1 MSESQRVGDRLPPRQ
16 FELSLDA
23 FGKLVLVLA
32 DGRRVEGVMPVR
44 SYPIQAPE
52 HGIGIVDADGHEVA
66 WIPALPDLPSD
77 QQQLIR
83 DALRAR
89 EFMPVIEAIDSVTS
103 FSTPCTWHVR
113 TDRGH
118 TQFVLRGEEDIR
130 RISAKTLIVADEHG
144 VQFLI
149 RDLPSLDRHS
159 RKLLDRF
166 L

>member
-1 MSESQRVGDRLPPRQ
+1 MSHPV
-16 FELSLDA
+16 FELSLSTHGVWQLQLDGVLHQGVVVVRA
-23 FGKLVLVLA
+23 FPIGAPDEAVSVL
-32 DGRRVEGVMPVR
+32 
-44 SYPIQAPE
+44 
-52 HGIGIVDADGHEVA
+52 DADGHELLWLPKPLQLPQAQTQAVLA
-66 WIPALPDLPSD
+66 AL
-77 QQQLIR
+77 Q
-83 DALRAR
+83 AR
-89 EFMPVIEAIDSVTS
+89 EFMPEIQRVDNVSS
-103 FSTPCTWHVR
+103 FTTPSTWTVQTH
-113 TDRGH
+113 RGL